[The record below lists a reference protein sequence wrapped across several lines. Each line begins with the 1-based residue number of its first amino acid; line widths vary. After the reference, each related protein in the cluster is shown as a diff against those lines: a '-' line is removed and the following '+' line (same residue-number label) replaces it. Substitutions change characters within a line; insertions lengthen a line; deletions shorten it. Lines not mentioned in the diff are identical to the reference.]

1 MECFCILVFK
11 ENCITSPLMW
21 AIPGFR
27 MLWLRMPGVF
37 NAGRDPS
44 FSSLS
49 LALFEQFLP
58 SPPSMSL
65 ICPCVTVQLQCASLF
80 LWEVSLGFQHVGEGF
95 WLAPH
100 LSAAYL
106 NQAHTCHPS
115 HGPPISL
122 SAVTSSKISL
132 IHLAQPSITLSVKQR
147 HISQSVTQ
155 MMTDRKLSELLCY
168 SSHFQIFWKMNPDKV
183 GGHSFVVEIKVL
195 QVRFLR
201 LMREKLFL

>member
-1 MECFCILVFK
+1 MECFCLLVFK
-11 ENCITSPLMW
+11 ENGITSPLMW

-27 MLWLRMPGVF
+27 ILWWRMRGVL
-37 NAGRDPS
+37 NAGRDTS
-44 FSSLS
+44 FSLF
-49 LALFEQFLP
+49 LLLFFEQSLP

-80 LWEVSLGFQHVGEGF
+80 LWEVSLGFQHVGEAF

-115 HGPPISL
+115 HCPPISL

-132 IHLAQPSITLSVKQR
+132 IHLAQPGITLSVKQR

-155 MMTDRKLSELLCY
+155 MMTDRELRYLP
-168 SSHFQIFWKMNPDKV
+168 S
-183 GGHSFVVEIKVL
+183 
-195 QVRFLR
+195 
-201 LMREKLFL
+201 